1 MTLLDFIKTP
11 AFALAVIFILA
22 AVYSIYAKIRDSK
35 ATKNAAPVADKQ
47 VAEKAPVAVT
57 TAAGVSCGELDLVD
71 TDEKTAAVIMA
82 LVSYKSGIPLNR
94 LSFKSIRLM
103 EDK

>member
-1 MTLLDFIKTP
+1 MTFLDFIKTP
-11 AFALAVIFILA
+11 AFALAVVFVIAL
-22 AVYSIYAKIRDSK
+22 VYTLYAKVRDSK
-35 ATKNAAPVADKQ
+35 TTENTKPVAE
-47 VAEKAPVAVT
+47 EKAPVSS
-57 TAAGVSCGELDLVD
+57 AAAAPAAEGISSGSLDLVN

>member
-1 MTLLDFIKTP
+1 MTFLDFIKTP
-11 AFALAVIFILA
+11 AFALAIIFVLA
-22 AVYSIYAKIRDSK
+22 TVYSLYAKIRDSK
-35 ATKNAAPVADKQ
+35 AAKNVPAAVEDKQDAPVS
-47 VAEKAPVAVT
+47 APVAV
-57 TAAGVSCGELDLVD
+57 AEGMSCGELDLVD

-82 LVSYKSGIPLNR
+82 LVSYKSGIPLSR